1 MLTNEQINK
10 IVLVH
15 DSLIQFGGAERVFGS
30 LLELFPSAPVYTL
43 VADTKIKEKLL
54 GDRAINTSY
63 LQNLYSL
70 GVPFKYL
77 LPLIPPACGSF
88 VFPEGSIIISSSSL
102 FLKGI
107 IKPKGSCHIQ
117 YIHTPPRFLWT
128 DKEYVA
134 EEASLLLRPFL
145 KLYLNRLRKW
155 DKSIS
160 SWVDL
165 YISNSKEVQK
175 RVKEFYGRDSEV
187 IYPFVD
193 TKFWKPTRLKEDYFL
208 MGGRLRKH
216 KKYKEV
222 LDSIKGIN
230 IKIKLIGA
238 GNLSDISSEPS
249 GNNVEFLGPVSDAEL
264 RDLYSAAKGFIYPP
278 IEDAGIMPLEAAACG
293 TATLAI
299 RKAGSLETIVEGK
312 TGEFF
317 DDYNSVQIKERLL
330 NWESSKYS
338 SDFLVSHAEKFSK
351 DIFEQRILN
360 VIENLEVVKL

>member
-15 DSLIQFGGAERVFGS
+15 DSLIQFGGAERVFNC
-30 LLELFPSAPVYTL
+30 LLGLFPNAPVYTL

-88 VFPEGSIIISSSSL
+88 IFPEGSIILSSSSL

-107 IKPKGSCHIQ
+107 IKPKGSFHIQ

-128 DKEYVA
+128 DKGYIA
-134 EEASLLLRPFL
+134 EEAPLLLRPFL
-145 KLYLNRLRKW
+145 NIYLNRLRKW
-155 DKSIS
+155 DKSVS

-175 RVKEFYGRDSEV
+175 RVKDFYGRESEV
-187 IYPFVD
+187 IFPFVD
-193 TKFWKPTRLKEDYFL
+193 TNFWKPTLPKEDYFL

-216 KKYKEV
+216 KKYQEIF
-222 LDSIKGIN
+222 DAIKGTD

-238 GNLSDISSEPS
+238 GNLNEIS
-249 GNNVEFLGPVSDAEL
+249 GNITGDNVEFLGTVTDAEL

-278 IEDAGIMPLEAAACG
+278 VEDAGIMPLEAAACG
-293 TATLAI
+293 TAALAI
-299 RKAGSLETIVEGK
+299 RKAGSLESVVEGK

-317 DDYNSVQIKERLL
+317 DSYDPIQIKEKLIH
-330 NWESSKYS
+330 WDSSKYS
-338 SDFLVSHAEKFSK
+338 SDVLVSHAKKFDK

-360 VIENLEVVKL
+360 FIDNLEDVKL